1 MCLFTA
7 LVQCSE
13 MQALLIIPP
22 QLWPAPVGQKGNS
35 TVPSQDVL
43 LLWLNPTHRGVRE
56 KSNWTVERGSKV
68 GYPPSLPST
77 NYYVFPPDRLSYLIF
92 HLKFICVSFVSPFHS
107 ICDCQFH
114 SNFLICALHRGSV
127 ASLLCV
133 CVCAFVSIHAS
144 QPDNDCNDV
153 EGKLHKVLF
162 ILCHISQCVTFTVWS
177 KIVLFHTVYC
187 YECKRG
193 AHMKQRALVER
204 PQHLVSPPHWPNTPP
219 VPVSHFFMNKLTI
232 VFTWRTHLKYS
243 EHWHRCR
250 QF

>member
-77 NYYVFPPDRLSYLIF
+77 NYYFFPPDRLSYLIF
-92 HLKFICVSFVSPFHS
+92 SLEIHLCVVCESIPFNLWLSISFKFSDLCFAQRF
-107 ICDCQFH
+107 CGFAFMC
-114 SNFLICALHRGSV
+114 
-127 ASLLCV
+127 LCV
-133 CVCAFVSIHAS
+133 CFC
-144 QPDNDCNDV
+144 
-153 EGKLHKVLF
+153 LHP
-162 ILCHISQCVTFTVWS
+162 CFT
-177 KIVLFHTVYC
+177 T
-187 YECKRG
+187 
-193 AHMKQRALVER
+193 
-204 PQHLVSPPHWPNTPP
+204 
-219 VPVSHFFMNKLTI
+219 
-232 VFTWRTHLKYS
+232 
-243 EHWHRCR
+243 R
-250 QF
+250 QWL